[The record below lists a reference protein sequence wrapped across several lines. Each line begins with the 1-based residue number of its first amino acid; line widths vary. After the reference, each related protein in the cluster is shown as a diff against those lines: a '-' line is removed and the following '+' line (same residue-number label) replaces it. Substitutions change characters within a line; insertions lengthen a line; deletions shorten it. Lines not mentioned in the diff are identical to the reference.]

1 MGAEAQS
8 SVVMDGWVIVLTVT
22 VLLWSISGL
31 GAKVRNGA
39 KNSCDS
45 LIFSVWGIP
54 NKIVPARNV
63 RTRKI
68 KVVSGGV
75 TELPPS
81 SPTIGKGTWTTCSI
95 ACLYKL
101 LTELTVWLT
110 VRL

>member
-68 KVVSGGV
+68 QSGV
-75 TELPPS
+75 RWCQRLPPS
-81 SPTIGKGTWTTCSI
+81 SPTSSVKEHGLHVLLLASI
-95 ACLYKL
+95 SCLL
-101 LTELTVWLT
+101 SLPSG
-110 VRL
+110 